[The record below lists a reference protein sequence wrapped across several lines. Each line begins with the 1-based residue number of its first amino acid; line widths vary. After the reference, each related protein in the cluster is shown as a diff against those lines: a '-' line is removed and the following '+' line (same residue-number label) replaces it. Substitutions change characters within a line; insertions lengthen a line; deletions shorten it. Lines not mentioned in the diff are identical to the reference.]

1 MAQTATTTGSQLAF
15 TNYQASE
22 KLRSLA
28 QNALDLTKEG
38 VLTPERIGKYV
49 QRACGLKLL
58 YATDRVT
65 DEVLKSLA
73 DLAKESGAV
82 EKMKSMQAGQIVN
95 KIEGFSSEE
104 RSALHTAMRDFFD
117 HPQSAKIAKEAT
129 ELERVEI
136 DKLKSFLAKIDQEG
150 KFTDLIMIGIGGSNL
165 GPEAAFRA
173 LSYLKKPGRNVYFV
187 ANVDPD
193 ETARVLQNVD
203 LNKTLVLVVSK
214 SGGTLETKTN
224 YEFMARKY
232 EQAGLNPKDFFV
244 SITGKGSQLDDK
256 KKFLECFYSWDFIGG
271 RYSTSAMYGAVVL
284 SFALGFDHFWEFLR
298 GAHEMDRVALEPNID
313 KNLPLKLALLGIWNH
328 NFLGCHTLAM
338 IPYSSALHRFPA
350 HIQQLEMESNG
361 KHIDRHGLRVD
372 FETGQI
378 IWGEPGNNA
387 QHSFYQ
393 LIHQG
398 TPIIP
403 LEFISFKECQFGD
416 DMVINSTTNQEKLLA
431 NMFAQA
437 IALATG
443 KRDDNPNKR
452 FEGNRPSRII
462 LGEKLTPYA
471 LGTLFSLYENCVAF
485 QGFIWDINSFD
496 QEGVQL
502 GKVLAGRVIK
512 SFEGFRS
519 TGKESGEY
527 PLGDAYL
534 NQLDF

>member
-1 MAQTATTTGSQLAF
+1 MAQTTAIKGSQLAF
-15 TNYQASE
+15 TNFKASE
-22 KLRSLA
+22 TLRSLA
-28 QNALDLTKEG
+28 QKPLDLTQDG
-38 VLTPERIGKYV
+38 ALTPERINKYV
-49 QRACGLKLL
+49 QEACGLKLL

-65 DEVLKSLA
+65 DEVMEALA
-73 DLAKESGAV
+73 ELAAESNAV
-82 EKMKSMQAGQIVN
+82 EKMKSMQAGKVIN
-95 KIEGFSSEE
+95 KIEGFPSEE
-104 RSALHTAMRDFFD
+104 RSVLHTAMRDFFD
-117 HPQSAKIAKEAT
+117 HPQSARIAKEAA
-129 ELERVEI
+129 ELERAEI
-136 DKLKSFLAKIDQEG
+136 DKLKAFLTKIS
-150 KFTDLIMIGIGGSNL
+150 FTDLIMIGIGGSNL
-165 GPEAAFRA
+165 GPEAAYRA
-173 LSYLKKPGRNVYFV
+173 LSYLKKEDRNVHFI

-193 ETARVLQNVD
+193 ETARVLENVD
-203 LNKTLVLVVSK
+203 LNKALVLVVSK

-224 YEFMARKY
+224 YNFMARKF
-232 EQAGLNPKDFFV
+232 EQAGLNPKDHFV
-244 SITGKGSQLDDK
+244 SITGKGSLLDNK
-256 KKFLECFYSWDFIGG
+256 NKFLECFYSWDFIGG
-271 RYSTSAMYGAVVL
+271 RYSTSAMYGAVML

-298 GAHEMDRVALEPNID
+298 GAHEMDRTALESDIH

-338 IPYSSALHRFPA
+338 IPYSSALSRFPA

-361 KHIDRHGLRVD
+361 KHIDRHGIRVD

-398 TPIIP
+398 TPVIP

-416 DMVINSTTNQEKLLA
+416 DMVIDGTTNQEKLLA

-443 KRDDNPNKR
+443 KKDDNPNKQ

-462 LGEKLTPYA
+462 LGEKLTPYS

-519 TGKESGEY
+519 TGKETGEY

-534 NQLDF
+534 KQLGL